1 MGAAF
6 SQKVQRIQVMS
17 VFVCV
22 CVWCVYTKR
31 NIVIQHMRQNV
42 DNGST
47 WVRDTLYPS

>member
-22 CVWCVYTKR
+22 CVVCIHKEK
-31 NIVIQHMRQNV
+31 H
-42 DNGST
+42 S
-47 WVRDTLYPS
+47 DTAHEAEC